1 MLVTLY
7 RRSLW
12 FVNSLFYGLEPK
24 MRFELSS
31 ESLATVPLFVWLSAT
46 LVVGHILYTAVKRPK
61 INLPGP
67 RGWPYVGNLFQLG
80 EDAAQTY
87 YKWSKRYGPVYKVQ
101 LGEREVIIIN
111 SAQASKEL
119 LTDLG
124 SIYISR
130 PLFYTFHTVVSST
143 AGFTIGTSPWD
154 ESCKRK
160 RRAAATALNRVAVQ
174 SYVPI
179 IDRETFS
186 LVEDLYSAKGKAI
199 APFAY
204 FQRLALNVS
213 LSVNYGSRLDKI
225 SDELLQEIVEVE
237 THVANFRSVS
247 NSAADY
253 LPIVRYVQMLV
264 GGNNSFA
271 AQIRARRDKYMRR
284 LLEDLKARV
293 KAGTDIPCI
302 TGNIIRDPTA
312 KLTDLE
318 LSSICLSMVS
328 AGLDTLANT
337 FIWSMGFL
345 AKHPEIQ
352 EKAYSELSKVYQGQ
366 VPNSDSEQVEYITAL
381 HKECSRYFSVLKL
394 ALPKATISD
403 SSYKG
408 VNTPA
413 GTTVFLN
420 AFAIHQDAERYGDV
434 ENFRPERFLEPGE
447 ENKQSHYSFGAGR
460 RMCAG
465 VHLANREL
473 YIAFCKVI
481 HFFHIQLSDV
491 EEEKHFDINPKTGC
505 ANPKGLSST
514 PKPFKVRFVPRH
526 PAALEQWI
534 ESERE
539 KTDLIASAA

>member
-1 MLVTLY
+1 
-7 RRSLW
+7 
-12 FVNSLFYGLEPK
+12 
-24 MRFELSS
+24 MRFEISS
-31 ESLATVPLFVWLSAT
+31 ETLASVPHFVWMGLA
-46 LVVGHILYTAVKRPK
+46 LAVAQLLYSTFKRPK
-61 INLPGP
+61 IALPGP

-87 YKWSKRYGPVYKVQ
+87 YKWSKQYGPVYKVQ
-101 LGEREVIIIN
+101 LGEREVVIIN
-111 SAQASKEL
+111 SARAAKEL

-179 IDRETFS
+179 IDHETLS
-186 LVEDLYSAKGKAI
+186 LVEDLYRSKSEPI

-213 LSVNYGSRLDKI
+213 LVVNYGARLDKVG
-225 SDELLQEIVEVE
+225 DELLQEIVEVE

-247 NSAADY
+247 NSPADY
-253 LPIVRYVQMLV
+253 LPIMRYLPRF
-264 GGNNSFA
+264 GSNSDAFA
-271 AQIRARRDKYMRR
+271 GSIRARRDVYMSR
-284 LLEDLKARV
+284 LLNELKARV
-293 KAGTDIPCI
+293 QAGTDIPCI
-302 TGNIIRDPTA
+302 TGNILKDPDA
-312 KLTDLE
+312 KLTDEE

-345 AKHPEIQ
+345 AKRPDIQ
-352 EKAYSELSKVYQGQ
+352 EKAYNEMYKVYKGQ
-366 VPNSDSEQVEYITAL
+366 IPSSDEEAVDYITAL

-394 ALPKATISD
+394 ALPKATLGD
-403 SSYKG
+403 STYKG
-408 VNTPA
+408 VRIPS
-413 GTTVFLN
+413 GITVFLN
-420 AFAIHQDAERYGDV
+420 AWAIHQDRERYGDV
-434 ENFRPERFLEPGE
+434 ENFRPERFLEAGE
-447 ENKQSHYSFGAGR
+447 ENKQAHYSFGAGR

-481 HFFHIQLSDV
+481 HFFKIETSTNPA
-491 EEEKHFDINPKTGC
+491 EEVYDINPATGC

-514 PKPFKVRFVPRH
+514 PKPFKVRFVPRD
-526 PAALEQWI
+526 PATIEQWI
-534 ESERE
+534 ENE
-539 KTDLIASAA
+539 KSRTEHQMAASITNKQ

>member
-1 MLVTLY
+1 
-7 RRSLW
+7 
-12 FVNSLFYGLEPK
+12 

-31 ESLATVPLFVWLSAT
+31 QTLASVPLFAWLGLALVLAQLLYSAT
-46 LVVGHILYTAVKRPK
+46 KRPR
-61 INLPGP
+61 IHLPGP

-87 YKWSKRYGPVYKVQ
+87 YAWSKQYGPVYKVQ
-101 LGEREVIIIN
+101 LGEREVVIIN
-111 SAQASKEL
+111 SAQAAKEL

-124 SIYISR
+124 NIYISR

-179 IDRETFS
+179 IDRETLS
-186 LVEDLYSAKGKAI
+186 LVEDLYRSNGEAI

-213 LSVNYGSRLDKI
+213 LSVTYGSRLDKV
-225 SDELLQEIVEVE
+225 SDQLLTEIVEVE

-253 LPIVRYVQMLV
+253 LPIVRYLQKL
-264 GGNNSFA
+264 GGTGNTFA
-271 AQIRARRDKYMRR
+271 AEIRARRDVYMSR
-284 LLEDLKARV
+284 LLNDLKSRV

-302 TGNIIRDPTA
+302 TGNILKDPEA
-312 KLTDLE
+312 KLTDPE

-337 FIWSMGFL
+337 FIWSMGLL
-345 AKHPEIQ
+345 AKRPDIQ
-352 EKAYSELSKVYQGQ
+352 AKAYSELHRVYHGE
-366 VPNSDSEQVEYITAL
+366 VPSSTTEDVEYITAL
-381 HKECSRYFSVLKL
+381 HKECSRHFSVLKL
-394 ALPKATISD
+394 ALPKATMGD
-403 SSYKG
+403 STYKG
-408 VNTPA
+408 VHIPS

-420 AFAIHQDAERYGDV
+420 AYAIHLDTDRYGDV
-434 ENFRPERFLEPGE
+434 ETFRPERFLQPGE

-481 HFFHIQLSDV
+481 HFFKIEPS
-491 EEEKHFDINPKTGC
+491 EKQDERQFDIDPKTGC

-514 PKPFKVRFVPRH
+514 PKPFKVRFVPRDK
-526 PAALEQWI
+526 AALEAWI
-534 ESERE
+534 EGE
-539 KTDLIASAA
+539 KQRTELMLATSVGNKQQ

>member
-1 MLVTLY
+1 
-7 RRSLW
+7 
-12 FVNSLFYGLEPK
+12 
-24 MRFELSS
+24 MRFEVSS
-31 ESLATVPLFVWLSAT
+31 ETLASVPHVAWLGLALVIIQLVYSAT
-46 LVVGHILYTAVKRPK
+46 KKPK
-61 INLPGP
+61 LNLPGP

-87 YKWSKRYGPVYKVQ
+87 YKWSQKYGPVYKVQ
-101 LGEREVIIIN
+101 LGEREVVIIN
-111 SAQASKEL
+111 TAQAAKEL

-143 AGFTIGTSPWD
+143 AGYTIGTSPWD

-179 IDRETFS
+179 IDRETLS
-186 LVEDLYSAKGKAI
+186 LIEDLYHARSAAI
-199 APFAY
+199 EPFAY

-213 LSVNYGSRLDKI
+213 LTVNYGSRLDKVG
-225 SDELLQEIVEVE
+225 DQLLAEIVEVE

-247 NSAADY
+247 NSPADY
-253 LPIVRYVQMLV
+253 LPIVRYFPSM
-264 GGNNSFA
+264 GRNSKAFA
-271 AQIRARRDKYMRR
+271 GSIRARRDVYMSR
-284 LLEDLKARV
+284 LLNDLKQRV
-293 KAGTDIPCI
+293 REGTDVPCI
-302 TGNIIRDPTA
+302 TGNILKDPEA
-312 KLTDLE
+312 KLTDQE

-345 AKHPEIQ
+345 AKRPDIQ
-352 EKAYSELSKVYQGQ
+352 QKAYDEMYKVYQGAI
-366 VPNSDSEQVEYITAL
+366 PRSDEEAVEYITAL

-394 ALPKATISD
+394 ALPKATLGD
-403 SSYKG
+403 STYKG
-408 VNTPA
+408 AHIPS

-420 AFAIHQDAERYGDV
+420 AWAIHQDRDRYGDV

-447 ENKQSHYSFGAGR
+447 ENKQAHYSFGAGR

-473 YIAFCKVI
+473 YVAFCKVI
-481 HFFHIQLSDV
+481 HFFKIEPSLDPAEQEYDM
-491 EEEKHFDINPKTGC
+491 NPATGC
-505 ANPKGLSST
+505 ANPKGLSSS
-514 PKPFKVRFVPRH
+514 PKPFKVRFVPRD
-526 PAALEQWI
+526 AAAIEGWI
-534 ESERE
+534 ENE
-539 KTDLIASAA
+539 KSRTELQMAASISNNKQG